1 MTKLVCWLLCGIF
14 TPIRQDKPP
23 ALSESSHRP
32 HTGSDQSRTPST
44 RCGLSCLSPL
54 FSANESV
61 QFFTGGYDKSI
72 RLWTLHP
79 DNMALASSES
89 ISKIGTIP
97 STLAAVETTL
107 YVGTGQKIL
116 TLDIDHPTARP
127 RQARCGNAV
136 SQIHVHDK
144 NVFIV
149 EVNFPTALARRCFS
163 VYTALL
169 TVLFVDQPS

>member
-1 MTKLVCWLLCGIF
+1 MTRLVCWLLCGMF

-32 HTGSDQSRTPST
+32 PTGSEQSRTPSI
-44 RCGLSCLSPL
+44 RYGLNCLSPL

-61 QFFTGGYDKSI
+61 QFFTGGYEKSI

-79 DNMALASSES
+79 DNLALASSES

-136 SQIHVHDK
+136 NQIHTHDK

-149 EVNFPTALARRCFS
+149 EVNFPTAPARQRFS

-169 TVLFVDQPS
+169 TVLFVDQSS